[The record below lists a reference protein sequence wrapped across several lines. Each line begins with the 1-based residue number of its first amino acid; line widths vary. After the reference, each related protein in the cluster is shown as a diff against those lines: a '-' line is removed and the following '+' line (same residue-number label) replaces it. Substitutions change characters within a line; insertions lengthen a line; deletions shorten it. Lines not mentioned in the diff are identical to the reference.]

1 MKSGGGRDF
10 SPAAMRSGGGR
21 DFSPAGNC
29 LATSRATMARP
40 PRIPEF
46 DYIGPLA
53 VFFTSSTL
61 SRRPAFLDSNVAR
74 YAVDQILQ
82 VAESCDVEISA
93 YCVMPDHVHIL
104 TTGCHDQSETLTSF
118 LRWKQKLGYW
128 YRRQT
133 TEFLWQPGYW
143 DRVLRDED
151 DLGPGCALRGGEPV
165 TCRSRPG
172 PHALSLGRVSAVDH
186 RRARHDVPRLR
197 TSKLVV
203 KPAGLKSR
211 PPGITLPRSGTKV
224 PPSGHNA
231 ATQRD

>member
-1 MKSGGGRDF
+1 
-10 SPAAMRSGGGR
+10 
-21 DFSPAGNC
+21 
-29 LATSRATMARP
+29 MARP

-61 SRRPAFLDSNVAR
+61 SRRPAFLDGNVAR

-82 VAESCDVEISA
+82 IAESCDVEINA

-118 LRWKQKLGYW
+118 LQWKQKLGYW
-128 YRRQT
+128 YRRRT

-151 DLGPGCALRGGEPV
+151 DLSQAVRYVVANPLR
-165 TCRSRPG
+165 
-172 PHALSLGRVSAVDH
+172 
-186 RRARHDVPRLR
+186 
-197 TSKLVV
+197 
-203 KPAGLKSR
+203 AGLVRDLTQYPWVGSARWTIEELAAACQDCER
-211 PPGITLPRSGTKV
+211 PSWW
-224 PPSGHNA
+224 
-231 ATQRD
+231 

>member
-151 DLGPGCALRGGEPV
+151 DLGQAVRYVVANPLR
-165 TCRSRPG
+165 
-172 PHALSLGRVSAVDH
+172 
-186 RRARHDVPRLR
+186 
-197 TSKLVV
+197 
-203 KPAGLKSR
+203 AGLVQDLTHYPWVGSARWTIEELATTCQDCER
-211 PPGITLPRSGTKV
+211 PSWW
-224 PPSGHNA
+224 
-231 ATQRD
+231 